1 MAINIKRVFAAL
13 IDYMIIV
20 AVSTTVAVLCD
31 GGEVTPF
38 SGTVFLLLVFL
49 IALFKGF
56 CFKRCEHWQKSI
68 KNKSGLLRRCGHYF
82 SKFFKRTITFVPCAC
97 GIFAP
102 AEKQQTNRKHMGK
115 NHNCPRLSNRGCWYE
130 EV

>member
-20 AVSTTVAVLCD
+20 ATSTTVAVLCD

-49 IALFKGF
+49 IALFKDFALSGASIG
-56 CFKRCEHWQKSI
+56 KRALKI
-68 KNKSGLLRRCGHYF
+68 KVMSCNDAELNF
-82 SKFFKRTITFVPCAC
+82 SKFFKRTITFVLVPVEFLLMA
-97 GIFAP
+97 
-102 AEKQQTNRKHMGK
+102 K
-115 NHNCPRLSNRGCWYE
+115 NNKRIGDIWAKTTIVP
-130 EV
+130 V

>member
-20 AVSTTVAVLCD
+20 AASTTVAVLCD

-49 IALFKGF
+49 IALFKDFALSGASIG
-56 CFKRCEHWQKSI
+56 KRALKIRVVSCDDAELS
-68 KNKSGLLRRCGHYF
+68 F
-82 SKFFKRTITFVPCAC
+82 SKFFKRTITLVLVPVEFLLMA
-97 GIFAP
+97 
-102 AEKQQTNRKHMGK
+102 K
-115 NHNCPRLSNRGCWYE
+115 NNKRIGDIWANTAVVP
-130 EV
+130 V

>member
-49 IALFKGF
+49 IALFKDFALSGASIGKRAF
-56 CFKRCEHWQKSI
+56 CRCFTLTEIVIPDSVTSI
-68 KNKSGLLRRCGHYF
+68 GDWAFYDCHNLTDVYYGG
-82 SKFFKRTITFVPCAC
+82 T
-97 GIFAP
+97 
-102 AEKQQTNRKHMGK
+102 AEAWEKIQFGEYNDALMSANVHF
-115 NHNCPRLSNRGCWYE
+115 NS
-130 EV
+130 

>member
-49 IALFKGF
+49 IALFKDFALSNASIG
-56 CFKRCEHWQKSI
+56 KRALKI
-68 KNKSGLLRRCGHYF
+68 KVVSCDDAELNF
-82 SKFFKRTITFVPCAC
+82 SKFFKRTITFVLVPVEFLLMA
-97 GIFAP
+97 
-102 AEKQQTNRKHMGK
+102 K
-115 NHNCPRLSNRGCWYE
+115 NNKRIGNIWAKTTIVP
-130 EV
+130 V